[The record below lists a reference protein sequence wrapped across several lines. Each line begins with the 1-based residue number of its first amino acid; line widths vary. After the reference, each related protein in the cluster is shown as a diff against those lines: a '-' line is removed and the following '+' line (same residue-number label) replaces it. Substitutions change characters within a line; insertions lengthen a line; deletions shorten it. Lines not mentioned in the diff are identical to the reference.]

1 VSYLEGVAPASPTTE
16 QRGTSSHTPHAG
28 SGRASTQPTVDSRLT
43 THDSRLRA
51 GVDIGGT
58 FTDLVVF
65 DDTTGAYVVGK
76 TLTTPDD
83 PSRAIESGLAETLQA
98 AGAPFGEVGQIIH
111 GTTLVTNALIERKG
125 APTALLASEGF
136 RDSLEIGRE
145 HRYDLYDLQLEMP
158 RPLVPRYLRFA
169 VPGRTLAD
177 GTTLAGHDLDEDYV
191 ERLARELDAAGI
203 EAVAIAFLNSFAN
216 PELERRAREA
226 VLRAAPN
233 MRVSISADVVPEIRE
248 YERTSTTVANVY
260 VQARVERYLRDLE
273 ERLAR
278 AGFQGALLMLI
289 SSGALATVET
299 AARFPVRLLESGPA
313 GGALA
318 AAAFGAAAGYT
329 DLLSF
334 DMGGTTAKFAV
345 IDRGEPLLAHGF
357 EVDRRYRFKKGSGLP
372 INLPVIEMIEIGAGG
387 GSIARID
394 ALGLLKVGPDSAG
407 ADPGPVCYGQ
417 GGTLPTVTDAD
428 LILGYLDPAFFLGG
442 AMSLDVAAA
451 REAIARHIAEPLH
464 LTVEQAAWGIHQ
476 IVNEGMAGAAR
487 VHTLERGG
495 DPRRL
500 PVFAFGGAGPVHGYR
515 VAAALGSPRLI
526 VPSGA
531 GVMSA
536 IGFLAA
542 PIAFDFTHSFPG
554 RLDTLDWPRVNE
566 LLTEMEEEGT
576 ALLGAAG
583 VREADVTHRR
593 AAEMRYVGQ
602 GHEVRVPLPADTL
615 SAESIPALR
624 EAFEREYVRLYGRLG
639 PPVPVE
645 AITWRVVS
653 TGPRPD
659 LHLSTGNGV
668 IGDAAGARKGSRLAY
683 MPERGGMI
691 EVTVYDRY
699 RLGPGARFT
708 GPAIVEEREATT
720 VIGPDA
726 SVVVDKEGNLVVEV
740 IEPHVR

>member
-1 VSYLEGVAPASPTTE
+1 LPSRRLAVSPTSI
-16 QRGTSSHTPHAG
+16 RVGA
-28 SGRASTQPTVDSRLT
+28 
-43 THDSRLRA
+43 
-51 GVDIGGT
+51 DIGGT
-58 FTDLVVF
+58 FTDLIVYDDASGVF
-65 DDTTGAYVVGK
+65 VVGK

-83 PSRAIESGLAETLQA
+83 PSQAIETGLVETLA
-98 AGAPFGEVGQIIH
+98 NAGAGTGEVGQIIH

-125 APTALLASEGF
+125 AATALLATEGF

-169 VPGRTLAD
+169 VPGRTLAN
-177 GTTLAGHDLDEDYV
+177 GATLPEHDLDEDHV
-191 ERLARELDAAGI
+191 ERLAGELAAAGI

-226 VLRAAPN
+226 VLRAAPG
-233 MRVSISADVVPEIRE
+233 MRVSISSDVVPEIRE
-248 YERTSTTVANVY
+248 YERTSTTTANVY

-278 AGFQGALLMLI
+278 LGFEGALLLMI

-318 AAAFGAAAGYT
+318 AAAFGAAAGYD

-407 ADPGPVCYGQ
+407 ADPGPACYGR
-417 GGTLPTVTDAD
+417 GGTQPTVTDAD
-428 LILGYLDPAFFLGG
+428 LVLGYLDPGFFLGG

-451 REAIARHIAEPLH
+451 REVIRRGVAEPLG
-464 LTVEQAAWGIHQ
+464 LSIEEAAWGIHQ
-476 IVNEGMAGAAR
+476 IVNEVMAGAAR

-515 VAAALGSPRLI
+515 IAAALGSPRLI
-526 VPSGA
+526 VPAGA

-542 PIAFDFTHSFPG
+542 PIAFDFTRSFPG
-554 RLDTLDWPRVNE
+554 RLDTLDWARVNA
-566 LLTEMEEEGT
+566 LFAEMEEEGT
-576 ALLGAAG
+576 ALLRAAG
-583 VREADVTHRR
+583 VPGRDVTHRR

-602 GHEVRVPLPADTL
+602 GHEVRVPLPAGPLTP
-615 SAESIPALR
+615 AGVPALR

-639 PPVPVE
+639 PPVAVE
-645 AITWRVVS
+645 TITWRVVS
-653 TGPRPD
+653 SGPRPT
-659 LHLSTGNGV
+659 LHFSGELEAS
-668 IGDAAGARKGSRLAY
+668 GDAATALKGTRQAY
-683 MPERGGMI
+683 MPEAHGMI
-691 EVTVYDRY
+691 DVPVYDRY
-699 RLGPGARFT
+699 RLGPGAVFT

-720 VIGPDA
+720 VIGPGAAVEID
-726 SVVVDKEGNLVVEV
+726 DEGNLVVEV
-740 IEPHVR
+740 EEPHAR

>member
-1 VSYLEGVAPASPTTE
+1 MSA
-16 QRGTSSHTPHAG
+16 
-28 SGRASTQPTVDSRLT
+28 TQS
-43 THDSRLRA
+43 LRA
-51 GVDIGGT
+51 GIDIGGT
-58 FTDLVVF
+58 FTDLIVYDEASGDF
-65 DDTTGAYVVGK
+65 VVGK

-83 PSRAIESGLAETLQA
+83 PSRAIETGLAETLERA
-98 AGAPFGEVGQIIH
+98 ARPIEDVGQIIH

-125 APTALLASEGF
+125 APTALLASEGH

-158 RPLVPRYLRFA
+158 VPLVPRYLRFG
-169 VPGRTLAD
+169 VPGRTLANGD
-177 GTTLAGHDLDEDYV
+177 TLDGHDLDEAYV
-191 ERLARELDAAGI
+191 ERLAGELAEAGV
-203 EAVAIAFLNSFAN
+203 EAIAIAFLNSFAN

-226 VLRAAPN
+226 VRRAAPQ
-233 MRVSISADVVPEIRE
+233 MRVSISSDVVPEIRE
-248 YERTSTTVANVY
+248 YERTSTTVANVF
-260 VQARVERYLRDLE
+260 VQARVERYLGDLE
-273 ERLAR
+273 TRLAE
-278 AGFQGALLMLI
+278 AGFTGSLLLMI

-318 AAAFGAAAGYT
+318 ATAFGAAAGY
-329 DLLSF
+329 DSLLSF

-407 ADPGPVCYGQ
+407 AAPGPVCYGN
-417 GGTLPTVTDAD
+417 GGTEPTVTDAD
-428 LILGYLDPAFFLGG
+428 LVLGYLDPGFFLGG
-442 AMSLDVAAA
+442 SMSLGIEGS
-451 REAIARHIAEPLH
+451 REAIRTRLADPLGIS
-464 LTVEQAAWGIHQ
+464 VEAAAWGIHQ

-526 VPSGA
+526 IPAGA

-542 PIAFDFTHSFPG
+542 PVAFDFARSFPG
-554 RLDTLDWPRVNE
+554 RLDTLDWGRVNG
-566 LLTEMEEEGT
+566 LLHEMEAEGT
-576 ALLGAAG
+576 ALLTQAG
-583 VREADVTHRR
+583 VAASDITHRR

-602 GHEVRVPLPADTL
+602 GHEVRVTLPGKDLGAAD
-615 SAESIPALR
+615 IPALR
-624 EAFEREYVRLYGRLG
+624 AAFEAEYVRLYGRMG
-639 PPVPVE
+639 PPVAVE
-645 AITWRVVS
+645 AITWRVIS
-653 TGPRPD
+653 AGPRPE
-659 LHLSTGNGV
+659 LHFSTVAGNG
-668 IGDAAGARKGSRLAY
+668 GSASAARKGTRRAY
-683 MPERGGMI
+683 MPEEHGM
-691 EVTVYDRY
+691 VDVPVYDRY
-699 RLGPGARFT
+699 KLGPGAHFV
-708 GPAIVEEREATT
+708 GPAIVEERESTT
-720 VIGPDA
+720 VIGPHA
-726 SVVVDKEGNLVVEV
+726 NVVVDAQGNLVVEV
-740 IEPHVR
+740 QEPHAR